1 MKLFLSGNW
10 SVKNEQ
16 KQIVGVVPGDLT
28 NDFYKAG
35 IITNPYYD
43 EDYKN
48 AEWIVKSDWTYEKKF
63 NVNLCD
69 LSDNAFIVF
78 EGIDTFSDIYLN
90 GVYLGSTCNM
100 HKGYSFEVKD
110 KLKNGENTLTVNL
123 KNVYDKLGKTEQDKY
138 TCIFNANRLFIRKA
152 QCHFGWDWA
161 PKFPGY
167 GIYREVT
174 LVSESKT
181 CISNVF
187 VNANDKGQAT
197 FRIQFAKRFKGEI
210 EVIIKKDGKEI
221 VKEVK
226 KVDCKKFLINLFVN
240 NAMLWWPN
248 GYGEQPLY
256 EYVICQKTEDGK
268 IESQKSGRFAFRSI
282 TLDQSPINKDNL
294 NFAILVNGKRI
305 FCRGSNWVPAECMT
319 GTISEQRYNSLLLS
333 AKNANINMLRV
344 WGGGIYE
351 SNCFYDYC
359 DQYGIMVWQEF
370 MFACSEIPDDDAN
383 FVNEIIEEAVYQLQR
398 LQNHPSIVIWSG
410 MNEVRGSFNE
420 HEEERYGIN
429 TLHYLLRGVVNNFSP
444 QTPYIR
450 CSPFAFADTENDI
463 SEGDCHNNLSE
474 RCLFSA
480 SFKGFEDYE
489 YQEKEQKDALS
500 SRLKNYERYVLGT
513 ENNFTSECAVLGFCN
528 YESLVKFTP
537 EQKNSLDS
545 TFFEERFLGNPYTY
559 VMPTF
564 FERQKVIAEGL
575 FGKPTSVKDLAKK
588 ANRAQAE
595 IIKTEIIYARTNGRS
610 NGFLNWMYND
620 VWPTGTWSVI
630 DYYLSKKPAYYA
642 IKRTFS
648 PVMVEVCRIG
658 DDYLLCV
665 AVNNFN
671 ELLVNFEVQL
681 KEYNGN
687 VKGSKKISG
696 VVSANKPFTAKIDLP
711 VNDSGYYFAS
721 GSVGDKEYFAVCD
734 LGRFSEKEFK
744 VDFTTN
750 VKKQKDNEYLV
761 TISANTYLPCLKIW
775 AGESAEIE
783 DNYFDMGAGEQK
795 TVKVLTNASANEF
808 VFTSFFDE
816 WNK

>member
-1 MKLFLSGNW
+1 MKLLLSGNW

-16 KQIVGVVPGDLT
+16 KQIVGVVPGDVT

-78 EGIDTFSDIYLN
+78 EGVDTFSDIYLN
-90 GVYLGSTCNM
+90 GIYLGSTCNM

-110 KLKNGENTLTVNL
+110 KLKEGENTLTVNL

-167 GIYREVT
+167 GIYRDVA
-174 LVSESKT
+174 LLSESKSS
-181 CISNVF
+181 ISNIF

-197 FRIQFAKRFKGEI
+197 FKIQFAEWFKGEV
-210 EVIIKKDGKEI
+210 EVIIKKDDKEI
-221 VKEVK
+221 VKAVK
-226 KVDCKKFLINLFVN
+226 KVDCKKFLINLFVKN
-240 NAMLWWPN
+240 PSLWWPN
-248 GYGEQPLY
+248 GYGEQQLY
-256 EYVICQKTEDGK
+256 KYVICQKTEDGK
-268 IESQKSGRFAFRSI
+268 IACERSGNFAFRTI
-282 TLDQSPINKDNL
+282 TLDQSPIDEDNL
-294 NFAILVNGKRI
+294 NFAIHINGKRI

-319 GTISEQRYNSLLLS
+319 GTVSEQRYKDLLLS
-333 AKNANINMLRV
+333 AKNANINMLRI
-344 WGGGIYE
+344 WGGGVYE
-351 SNCFYDYC
+351 NNCFYDYC

-370 MFACSEIPDDDAN
+370 MFACSEIPDDDPS
-383 FVNEIIEEAVYQLQR
+383 FVNEFIEEAVYQVNR
-398 LQNHPSIVIWSG
+398 LQNHPSIVIWCG
-410 MNEVRGSFNE
+410 MNEVRGSFGQ
-420 HEEERYGIN
+420 EEERYGIN

-450 CSPFAFADTENDI
+450 CSPFAFADIENDI

-489 YQEKEQKDALS
+489 YQEKEQKEALNN
-500 SRLKNYERYVLGT
+500 RLKNYERYVLGT
-513 ENNFTSECAVLGFCN
+513 ENNFSSECAVLGFCN
-528 YESLVKFTP
+528 YESLIKFTP
-537 EQKNSLDS
+537 EHKNSLDS
-545 TFFEERFLGNPYTY
+545 AFFEERFLGNPYTY

-575 FGKPTSVKDLAKK
+575 FGKPTSVKDLVKK

-648 PVMVEVCRIG
+648 PVMAEVCRIG

-665 AVNNFN
+665 AVNHF
-671 ELLVNFEVQL
+671 EDLLVNFEVQL
-681 KEYNGN
+681 KDYKGY

-696 VVSANKPFTAKIDLP
+696 IVSANKPFTAKIDLP
-711 VNDSGYYFAS
+711 VEDSGYYLAS
-721 GSVGDKEYFAVCD
+721 GSVGDKNYFALCD

-744 VDFTTN
+744 VDYTTE
-750 VKKQKDNEYLV
+750 VKKQADNQY
-761 TISANTYLPCLKIW
+761 IINIKASSYLPCLKIW
-775 AGESAEIE
+775 AGENAEIE

-795 TVKVLTNASANEF
+795 TIKVLTDASPNEF